1 MTPPRDAA
9 NVETTLDYQTIV
21 VLWSPEERAAREKT
35 LNRKIDLRLL
45 PILVS
50 DAPPSE
56 QYHPAA
62 VNVLLLAPEQSLM
75 YILNYIDR
83 NALPQAKVQGISED
97 IGLAGKEY
105 NIVLSL
111 TFIGYILMQGIAE
124 APFFA
129 GVAFL
134 FSGWYTRSE
143 LGFRLGLFFCAAMI
157 SGAFGGLFAAGNAA
171 AFENKRI
178 PSWRWLFIIEGIATV
193 VCAMATRF
201 IIPDWSATTRWLTE
215 EEKALGVVRLIE
227 DAGDEE
233 SEIRT
238 FDSLKTAVKDHHV
251 WLCVLNQ
258 MCLQAVASLTNFLP
272 TLVKDFGYSNI
283 NTLLL
288 TAPPYVFTALF
299 SLFNTWH
306 SDKTSRR
313 SPHIVYPTLVAIS
326 GIIIT
331 LATTNM
337 GARYFALFLMLP
349 GTYGGFQISNAW
361 VANIAARPQKKRAIS
376 LAMSNSIGNLALVWT
391 PYLYP
396 DRDGPRYT
404 TAWTVNLGLSI
415 VTLGS
420 VLGLSFILKRD
431 NKMVDELELLGSN
444 LESAEGHHKQQVISH
459 HNEHPTAGRPTGGT
473 ISGRLTRY
481 QT

>member
-1 MTPPRDAA
+1 MAPNRDAT
-9 NVETTLDYQTIV
+9 NLTTTLEYRAIV
-21 VLWSPEERAAREKT
+21 ASWSPEERAAREKT
-35 LNRKIDLRLL
+35 LKRKIDLRLL
-45 PILVS
+45 PIL
-50 DAPPSE
+50 
-56 QYHPAA
+56 
-62 VNVLLLAPEQSLM
+62 SLM

-97 IGLAGKEY
+97 VGLAGIEY

-111 TFIGYILMQGIAE
+111 TFIGYILMQVPSNMILGLTRPSIYLPAVMVVWGVVSGCSGAVENFAGIAACRFFLGIAE

-157 SGAFGGLFAAGNAA
+157 SGAFGGLFAAGIAA
-171 AFENKRI
+171 AFENNRI
-178 PSWRWLFIIEGIATV
+178 PSWRWLFIIEGVATV
-193 VCAMATRF
+193 VCAMATTF
-201 IIPDWSATTRWLTE
+201 IIPDWPATTKWLTE

-238 FDSLKTAVKDHHV
+238 FDTLKMAVKDHRV

-313 SPHIVYPTLVAIS
+313 SPYIVYPTLVAIS

-331 LATTNM
+331 LATTNT

-376 LAMSNSIGNLALVWT
+376 LAMSNSVGNLALVWT

-404 TAWTVNLGLSI
+404 TAWGVNLGLSVI
-415 VTLGS
+415 TLAS
-420 VLGLSFILKRD
+420 VLLLSFVLKRD
-431 NKMVDELELLGSN
+431 NKMVDELELLEQGPVP
-444 LESAEGHHKQQVISH
+444 G
-459 HNEHPTAGRPTGGT
+459 EHSQRDARRRGG
-473 ISGRLTRY
+473 
-481 QT
+481 